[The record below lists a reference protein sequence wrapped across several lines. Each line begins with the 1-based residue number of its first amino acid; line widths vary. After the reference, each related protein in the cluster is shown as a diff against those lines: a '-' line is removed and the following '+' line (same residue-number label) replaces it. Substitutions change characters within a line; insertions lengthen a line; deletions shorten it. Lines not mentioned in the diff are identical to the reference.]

1 MDKNYDPQLYHFLSE
16 YVSDHKKRLFEQVLL
31 KRTRHLTVV
40 LEDIYQPQNA
50 SAVMRSC
57 DGMGIQD
64 VHVIE
69 NDNEFTV
76 SEGVTIGADKWLTV
90 HNYNQPGTSNTRAC
104 YNSLKERGYT
114 LCATSPHED
123 DVTIDNLPLEQPI
136 ALVFGA
142 ELKGLSAYALQQ
154 ADRFVRIPM
163 YGFSESFN
171 ISVSAAICL
180 YELRKRLEESELKW
194 QLSEEEKQKLRL
206 EWTRAAVKEPEMLE
220 RYFYDRAAGG
230 TPRQS

>member
-1 MDKNYDPQLYHFLSE
+1 MNTSFDSDLYRFLSE
-16 YVSDHKKRLFEQVLL
+16 YVSDHKKQLFEQILQN
-31 KRTRHLTVV
+31 RTRHITTV

-90 HNYNQPGTSNTRAC
+90 HHYNQPGNANTQAC
-104 YNSLKERGYT
+104 YRTLKEKGYT
-114 LCATSPHED
+114 VCATSPHRD
-123 DVTIDNLPLEQPI
+123 DISIDELPVDQPI

-142 ELKGLSAYALQQ
+142 ELKGLSDYAMEH

-180 YELRKRLEESELKW
+180 YELRKRLEKSDVSW
-194 QLSEEEKQKLRL
+194 QLNEQEKQVLRL
-206 EWTRAAVKEPEMLE
+206 AWSRAAVKEPEMLE
-220 RYFYDRAAGG
+220 KYFYENLSGRNGD
-230 TPRQS
+230 